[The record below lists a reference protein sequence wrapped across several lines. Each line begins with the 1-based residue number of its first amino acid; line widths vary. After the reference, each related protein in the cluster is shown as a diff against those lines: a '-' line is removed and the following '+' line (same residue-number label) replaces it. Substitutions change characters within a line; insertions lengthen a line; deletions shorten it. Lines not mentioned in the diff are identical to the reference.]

1 LGTDHDSAGR
11 VDAALLAGLVENA
24 DAHYFLCGPTRF
36 MADLQTG
43 LEQRGIPAAQIHSET
58 FGPVG

>member
-1 LGTDHDSAGR
+1 
-11 VDAALLAGLVENA
+11 V

-36 MADLQTG
+36 MADVLAD
-43 LEQRGIPAAQIHSET
+43 LERQNVPVEQIHTET